1 MKKQRLHQTAH
12 QLVELHEEEEVRQH
26 DEANVAVKVGVADAK
41 KVVGEGEK
49 ISSTRSRTPKLSRR
63 RS

>member
-1 MKKQRLHQTAH
+1 MKKQRLQQTAH
-12 QLVELHEEEEVRQH
+12 QLVEEVRQH